1 MARSLNRATLIGNLG
16 RDPELRTTPGGISVC
31 TISVATTDSFKNKNN
46 EWQESTDWHSVVLWE
61 GLAERAHKFLKKGS
75 KVYIE
80 GKIKTRSYEKDG
92 ITKFVTE
99 IRATNLILMGERV
112 GNETGER
119 FHSDSESVSYED
131 GSMNADDDEVPF

>member
-16 RDPELRTTPGGISVC
+16 RDPELRTTPSGISVC
-31 TISVATTDSFKNKNN
+31 TISVATTDSYKNKSG

-92 ITKFVTE
+92 VTKFVTE
-99 IRATNLILMGERV
+99 IRATNLILMAEKPGGE
-112 GNETGER
+112 GTER
-119 FHSDSESVSYED
+119 FPSDIDSTSYDD
-131 GSMNADDDEVPF
+131 GMNDDDEVPF

>member
-16 RDPELRTTPGGISVC
+16 RDPELRTTPSGISVC
-31 TISVATTDSFKNKNN
+31 TISVATTDSYKNKSG

-92 ITKFVTE
+92 VTKFVTE
-99 IRATNLILMGERV
+99 IRATNLILMAEKSLGE
-112 GNETGER
+112 GNER
-119 FHSDSESVSYED
+119 FPSDIDHSFDD
-131 GSMNADDDEVPF
+131 GGMNDDDEVPF